1 MLSGFF
7 HYNPISQLKKKGTIE
22 VMKFPAE
29 NKGTIEVIKYI
40 F

>member
-7 HYNPISQLKKKGTIE
+7 HYNPISQLKKKALLR
-22 VMKFPAE
+22 FPPE